1 MVPTR
6 RSLARLSPG
15 VAFPGNQSTST
26 QQAADTTTSPRKDVK
41 RKQPP
46 DSQEP
51 SKSKKANTTVTESS
65 ASAHA
70 GETRGRPTCFRI
82 TAIPL
87 DWGKEELKD
96 KLAKMDPDLNLEN
109 VELTIFPVCSHFTK
123 TQTALLRLDRNTA
136 YFEGWKQSD
145 EKRNTFKEQDK
156 PTVRLNIDKHFYGLT
171 PLNKPDEPI
180 TAEFV
185 SLHILEHCLAR

>member
-1 MVPTR
+1 MLNARSHQILRNHQNPR
-6 RSLARLSPG
+6 RRIRLRQSLRLLLTL
-15 VAFPGNQSTST
+15 A
-26 QQAADTTTSPRKDVK
+26 K
-41 RKQPP
+41 
-46 DSQEP
+46 
-51 SKSKKANTTVTESS
+51 
-65 ASAHA
+65 HA
-70 GETRGRPTCFRI
+70 RGRPTCFRI
-82 TAIPL
+82 PAIPL